1 MQQGE
6 QKMPRGKVPSML
18 SVNNGNIISVEILRV
33 SKCYRCKQQL
43 PNGTKCGE
51 LKTMRGGFTN
61 HKRLCLECAK
71 AIILL
76 TQQELNKIKKLFNI
90 NE

>member
-1 MQQGE
+1 
-6 QKMPRGKVPSML
+6 MPRGKVPSML
-18 SVNNGNIISVEILRV
+18 SVNNGSITFVETLRV
-33 SKCYRCKQQL
+33 SKCYRCKHLL

-51 LKTMRGGFTN
+51 LKTASGGFTN

-71 AIILL
+71 EIILL